1 MKVFLDW
8 LAPAG
13 VQSLFVSWAVQGALL
28 GLCVLA
34 GLAVSGR
41 VRKAFGFGWLCRQWL
56 LMALLFLV
64 PVQQAAQALSA
75 TALEPLFI
83 ILRHGRSSAV
93 TVTVPGQL
101 THPVTIGS
109 GAVAQTI
116 IPQTVPVQTAVLPS
130 PLQWGTAL
138 WLCGLA
144 LVLDRK
150 SVV

>member
-1 MKVFLDW
+1 MNAFLDW

-64 PVQQAAQALSA
+64 PVQQAAQAVSSGFTDDIRA
-75 TALEPLFI
+75 NVEQMMVPKELE
-83 ILRHGRSSAV
+83 H
-93 TVTVPGQL
+93 
-101 THPVTIGS
+101 
-109 GAVAQTI
+109 
-116 IPQTVPVQTAVLPS
+116 VQ
-130 PLQWGTAL
+130 
-138 WLCGLA
+138 
-144 LVLDRK
+144 K
-150 SVV
+150 S

>member
-1 MKVFLDW
+1 MNVFLNW

-13 VQSLFVSWAVQGALL
+13 VQALFVSWAVQGALL

-64 PVQQAAQALSA
+64 PVQRLAQMLSA

-83 ILRHGRSSAV
+83 IKRFPPRRRCCPARCNGGRRCGCAV
-93 TVTVPGQL
+93 
-101 THPVTIGS
+101 
-109 GAVAQTI
+109 
-116 IPQTVPVQTAVLPS
+116 
-130 PLQWGTAL
+130 WRWCWRGT
-138 WLCGLA
+138 
-144 LVLDRK
+144 
-150 SVV
+150 